1 MVKIREI
8 FTSVQG
14 EGSYI
19 GYKQLFIRFCGC
31 NLNCKYCDTDFRS
44 ELSKEYSLE
53 ELTEICKKNND
64 CFSVSL
70 TGGEPLLS
78 YHFLQDFLPESPLPV
93 YLETNGTLYNELE
106 KIIDY
111 VDYISAD
118 IKLPSCSGLEPQ
130 WANHEKFF
138 EIAQQKEL
146 FAKVVFD
153 SEITEYEIQKTVDLC
168 HKYGIEIILQP
179 KSESCDK
186 LNEGKILNILKNKN
200 NKYENKILSVDSEF
214 MLQTLDK
221 FLQKY
226 SKVRLIP
233 QVHKFIDVE

>member
-14 EGSYI
+14 EGPYI

-31 NLNCKYCDTDFRS
+31 NLDCKYCDTDFKS
-44 ELSKEYSLE
+44 ENAKEYSAE
-53 ELTEICKKNND
+53 ELIEICKENKD

-78 YHFLQDFLPESPLPV
+78 CHFLEEFLPESPLPV
-93 YLETNGTLYNELE
+93 YLETNGTLYIELE

-111 VDYISAD
+111 VDYIASD
-118 IKLPSCSGLEPQ
+118 IKLPSCTGFEPQ

-138 EIAQQKEL
+138 EIARRKEL

-153 SEITEYEIQKTVDLC
+153 SKITEYEIQKTVDLC

-179 KSESCDK
+179 KSE
-186 LNEGKILNILKNKN
+186 LNGKQSKNK
-200 NKYENKILSVDSEF
+200 IISLDSEF
-214 MLQTLDK
+214 MLKTLDK

-226 SKVRLIP
+226 PKVRLIP
-233 QVHKFIDVE
+233 QVHKFINIE